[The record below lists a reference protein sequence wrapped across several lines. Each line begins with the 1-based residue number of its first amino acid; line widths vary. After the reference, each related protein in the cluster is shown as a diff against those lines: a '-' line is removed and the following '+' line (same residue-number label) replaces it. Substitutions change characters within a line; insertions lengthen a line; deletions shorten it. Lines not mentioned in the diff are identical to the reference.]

1 MNGAAVALGGF
12 AQRVQVRPAI
22 AWLEEDGLPIDTAR
36 NDMLRDTGDEI
47 PGLSR
52 HAIRLVAGRSEDQRR
67 KVRFDPN
74 IDIYWGVSTSETLG
88 SPSVIL
94 RVMRAPRRLA
104 GFCCGNPE

>member
-1 MNGAAVALGGF
+1 MAKIKKQPRPKAQTPKGFQDYFGADV
-12 AQRVQVRPAI
+12 
-22 AWLEEDGLPIDTAR
+22 TAR